1 MKRIYKNLMGAA
13 ALLWALGGYAE
24 TTLCQFEG
32 TDYSDISTYD
42 YWDKSPFNTGK
53 LTGQIDVVDNPYS
66 DDINGS
72 GKVLAFQ
79 RSRYGSHLYGAR
91 IDLTTPIELSPTPQY
106 IHVLMYKPV
115 SGRVAL
121 VGLGKRNDWP
131 DQPATTVQFVTA
143 ATKELDANKWV
154 DAVFSVY
161 GNDAAE
167 LHSIVIVP
175 DVDSH
180 LATETDYVAYFDEIV
195 INDDSQQRFTFDPY
209 PLNFE
214 ATQEKTR
221 PTEERNLDSISVS
234 GNMGAMYRSNLADV
248 STVYADKTSA
258 DPILLKVGES
268 VTVSF
273 GYTGS
278 WMHRY
283 VYLDKGNDGRFDV
296 DVQNNVPTASSDLVA
311 YSYLSGYNSTGASA
325 LNSTS
330 SDPPA
335 FTLSSDMT
343 PGFYRIRCKV
353 DWDSS
358 VAAGNP
364 NSDNSIVANGG
375 GIVDYLANVHRDN
388 VALNVVAR
396 MCEVTAADGSALPAE
411 IPFGEAFSFNIDMD
425 NDYNITGLEIK
436 HGYNHEGEEYV
447 FGNRQWKV
455 DNVTLEED
463 GLITIPAEYID
474 GDVAITILFENKPT
488 SIQEPE
494 EVDGLRVIAGENQ
507 IELLSNEEVDYSVVH
522 VNGACY
528 AAGRF
533 AGREVISLP
542 AGVYF
547 VNGQKCIVR

>member
-1 MKRIYKNLMGAA
+1 MGAA

-24 TTLCQFEG
+24 TTLCQFEE
-32 TDYSDISTYD
+32 TDYSAISTYD
-42 YWDKSPFNTGK
+42 YWDKSPFNTGT

-131 DQPATTVQFVTA
+131 DQPATTVQFVTP

-296 DVQNNVPTASSDLVA
+296 DIQNNVPTASSDLVA

-396 MCEVTAADGSALPAE
+396 MCEVTAADGSTLPAE

-488 SIQEPE
+488 SIQDTE
-494 EVDGLRVIAGENQ
+494 EFDGLRVIAGENQ

-522 VNGACY
+522 VNGAY
-528 AAGRF
+528 R
-533 AGREVISLP
+533 
-542 AGVYF
+542 
-547 VNGQKCIVR
+547 IVK

>member
-1 MKRIYKNLMGAA
+1 MKRIYKNLIGAVS
-13 ALLWALGGYAE
+13 LLWAFGGYAE
-24 TTLCQFEG
+24 TTLCQFEEV
-32 TDYSDISTYD
+32 DYSAISTYD
-42 YWDKSPFNTGK
+42 YWDQSPFNTGL
-53 LTGQIDVVDNPYS
+53 LTGQIEVVDNPVS

-72 GKVLAFQ
+72 AKVLAFQ

-91 IDLTTPIELSPTPQY
+91 IDLTSPIALSPTPQY

-115 SGRVAL
+115 AGRVAL
-121 VGLGKRNDWP
+121 VGLGKRNDWA

-143 ATKELDANKWV
+143 ATKEIDANKWV

-180 LATETDYVAYFDEIV
+180 LATETDYVAYFDDIL

-209 PLNFE
+209 PLNFD

-221 PTEERNLDSISVS
+221 NDRALEGLAFS
-234 GNMGAMYRSNLADV
+234 GDMGASYESDIASER
-248 STVYADKTSA
+248 TVYVDKTSA
-258 DPILLKVGES
+258 DPIELKVGE
-268 VTVSF
+268 TVNVEF
-273 GYTGS
+273 TYTGS

-283 VYLDKGNDGRFDV
+283 VYIDKGNDGRFDV
-296 DVQNNVPTASSDLVA
+296 DIQNNVPTASSDLVA

-325 LNSTS
+325 SNDTS
-330 SDPPA
+330 LDPPA
-335 FTLSSDMT
+335 ITLASDMA

-364 NSDNSIVANGG
+364 ASDNSVVANGG

-411 IPFGEAFSFNIDMD
+411 IPFGEDFSFNIAMD
-425 NDYNITGLEIK
+425 DNYDITGLEIK
-436 HGYNHEGEEYV
+436 HGYNHEGEEYL

-455 DNVTLEED
+455 DNMELSED

-474 GDVAITILFENKPT
+474 GDVAITILFENK
-488 SIQEPE
+488 SVGIQEPE
-494 EVDGLRVIAGENQ
+494 NDGLRVIAGENQ

-528 AAGRF
+528 ATGKF
-533 AGREVISLP
+533 AGREVIELP

>member
-1 MKRIYKNLMGAA
+1 MKRIYKNLIGAVS
-13 ALLWALGGYAE
+13 LLWAFGGYAE
-24 TTLCQFEG
+24 TTLCQFEN
-32 TDYSDISTYD
+32 TDYSEISTYD
-42 YWDKSPFNTGK
+42 YWDQSPFNTGV
-53 LTGQIDVVDNPYS
+53 LTGQIAVVDNPYS

-91 IDLTTPIELSPTPQY
+91 IDLTSPIALSPTPQY

-115 SGRVAL
+115 AGRVAL
-121 VGLGKRNDWP
+121 IGLGKRNDWAE
-131 DQPATTVQFVTA
+131 QPATTVQFVTA

-161 GNDAAE
+161 GNEAAE

-180 LATETDYVAYFDEIV
+180 LATETDYVAYFDEIL

-221 PTEERNLDSISVS
+221 NDRALQSLTFT
-234 GNMGAMYRSNLADV
+234 GNMGASYESNLA
-248 STVYADKTSA
+248 SERTVYVNKTEA
-258 DPILLKVGES
+258 TPIELKVGEA
-268 VTVSF
+268 VNVSF
-273 GYTGS
+273 DYTGS

-283 VYLDKGNDGRFDV
+283 VYMDKGNDGRFDV
-296 DVQNNVPTASSDLVA
+296 DIQNNVPTASSDLVA
-311 YSYLSGYNSTGASA
+311 YSYLDGYTSTGASA
-325 LNSTS
+325 SNDTS

-335 FTLSSDMT
+335 FTIASDME

-364 NSDNSIVANGG
+364 EPDNSVVSNGG
-375 GIVDYLANVHRDN
+375 AIVDYLANVHRDN

-411 IPFGEAFSFNIDMD
+411 IPFGEDFSFNIAMD
-425 NDYNITGLEIK
+425 NNYDITGLEIK
-436 HGYNHEGEEYV
+436 HGYNHDGEEYV

-455 DNVTLEED
+455 ETMELEED
-463 GLITIPAEYID
+463 GLITIPAKYID
-474 GDVAITILFENKPT
+474 GDVAITIQFKNKPV
-488 SIQEPE
+488 SVQELE
-494 EVDGLRVIAGENQ
+494 SVDGLKVIAGENQ
-507 IELLSNEEVDYSVVH
+507 IELISDEEVSYSVVH
-522 VNGACY
+522 VSGACY
-528 AAGRF
+528 ATGTF
-533 AGREVISLP
+533 AGRETIALP

>member
-24 TTLCQFEG
+24 TTLCQFEEA
-32 TDYSDISTYD
+32 DYNAISTYD
-42 YWDKSPFNTGK
+42 YWDKSPFNTGD
-53 LTGQIDVVDNPYS
+53 LTGQITVVDNPYS

-91 IDLTTPIELSPTPQY
+91 IDLTTPIALSPTPQY

-121 VGLGKRNDWP
+121 VGLGKRDDWAN
-131 DQPATTVQFVTA
+131 QPATTVQFVTP
-143 ATKELDANKWV
+143 ATKKLDANKWV

-167 LHSIVIVP
+167 LHSLVIVP

-221 PTEERNLDSISVS
+221 PTERNLDSISVS

-273 GYTGS
+273 GYKGD

-296 DVQNNVPTASSDLVA
+296 DIQNNVPTASSDLVA

-325 LNSTS
+325 SNDTS
-330 SDPPA
+330 LDPPA

-396 MCEVTAADGSALPAE
+396 MCEVTAADGSNLPAE

-425 NDYNITGLEIK
+425 NNYNITGLEIK

-488 SIQEPE
+488 SIQETE

-528 AAGRF
+528 ATGRF

-547 VNGQKCIVR
+547 VNGQKCMVR

>member
-24 TTLCQFEG
+24 TTLCQFEEA
-32 TDYSDISTYD
+32 DYNAISTYD
-42 YWDKSPFNTGK
+42 YWDKSPFNTGD

-91 IDLTTPIELSPTPQY
+91 IDLTTPIALSPTPQY

-121 VGLGKRNDWP
+121 VGLGKRDDWA
-131 DQPATTVQFVTA
+131 DQPATTVQFVTP

-167 LHSIVIVP
+167 LHSLVIVP

-221 PTEERNLDSISVS
+221 PAERNLDSISVS

-396 MCEVTAADGSALPAE
+396 MCEVTAADGSNLPAE

-425 NDYNITGLEIK
+425 NNYNITGLEIK

-488 SIQEPE
+488 SIQETE

-528 AAGRF
+528 ATGRF

-547 VNGQKCIVR
+547 VNGQKCMVR

>member
-1 MKRIYKNLMGAA
+1 MKRIYKNLIGAVS
-13 ALLWALGGYAE
+13 LLWAFGGYAE
-24 TTLCQFEG
+24 TTLCQFEN
-32 TDYSDISTYD
+32 TDCSAISTYD
-42 YWDKSPFNTGK
+42 YWDQSPFNTGL
-53 LTGQIDVVDNPYS
+53 LTGQIAVVDNPYS

-91 IDLTTPIELSPTPQY
+91 IDLTSPIALSPTPQY

-115 SGRVAL
+115 AGRVAL
-121 VGLGKRNDWP
+121 VGLGKRNDWAE
-131 DQPATTVQFVTA
+131 QPATTVQFVTA

-161 GNDAAE
+161 GNEAAE

-180 LATETDYVAYFDEIV
+180 LATETDYVAYFDEIL

-221 PTEERNLDSISVS
+221 DDRALQSLTFT
-234 GNMGAMYRSNLADV
+234 GNMGASYESDLA
-248 STVYADKTSA
+248 SERTVYVNKTEA
-258 DPILLKVGES
+258 TPIELKVGEA
-268 VTVSF
+268 VNVSF
-273 GYTGS
+273 DYTGS

-283 VYLDKGNDGRFDV
+283 VYMDKGNDGRFDV
-296 DVQNNVPTASSDLVA
+296 DIQNNVPTASSDLVA
-311 YSYLSGYNSTGASA
+311 YSYLDGYTSTGASA
-325 LNSTS
+325 SNDTS

-335 FTLSSDMT
+335 FTIASDMK

-364 NSDNSIVANGG
+364 ASDNSVVSNGG
-375 GIVDYLANVHRDN
+375 AIVDYLANVHRDN

-411 IPFGEAFSFNIDMD
+411 IPFGEDFSFNITMD
-425 NDYNITGLEIK
+425 DNYDITGLEIK
-436 HGYNHEGEEYV
+436 HGYNHDGEEYV

-455 DNVTLEED
+455 ETMELEED
-463 GLITIPAEYID
+463 GLITIPAKYID
-474 GDVAITILFENKPT
+474 GDVAITIQFKNKPV
-488 SIQEPE
+488 SVQELE
-494 EVDGLRVIAGENQ
+494 SVDGLKVIAGENQ
-507 IELLSNEEVDYSVVH
+507 IELISDEEVAYSVVH
-522 VNGACY
+522 VSGACY
-528 AAGRF
+528 ATGKF
-533 AGREVISLP
+533 AGRETIALP

>member
-1 MKRIYKNLMGAA
+1 MKRIYKNLIGAVS
-13 ALLWALGGYAE
+13 LLWAFGGYAE
-24 TTLCQFEG
+24 TTLCQFEN
-32 TDYSDISTYD
+32 TDYSEISTYD
-42 YWDKSPFNTGK
+42 YWDQSPFNTGV
-53 LTGQIDVVDNPYS
+53 LTGQIAVVDNPYS

-91 IDLTTPIELSPTPQY
+91 IDLTSPIALSPTPQY

-115 SGRVAL
+115 AGRVAL
-121 VGLGKRNDWP
+121 IGLGKRNDWAE
-131 DQPATTVQFVTA
+131 QPATTVQFVMA

-161 GNDAAE
+161 GNEAAE

-180 LATETDYVAYFDEIV
+180 LATETDYVAYFDEIL

-221 PTEERNLDSISVS
+221 DDRALQSLTFT
-234 GNMGAMYRSNLADV
+234 GNMGASYESDLA
-248 STVYADKTSA
+248 SERTVYVNKTEA
-258 DPILLKVGES
+258 TPIELKVGEA
-268 VTVSF
+268 VNVSF
-273 GYTGS
+273 DYTGS

-283 VYLDKGNDGRFDV
+283 VYMDKGNDGRFDV
-296 DVQNNVPTASSDLVA
+296 DIQNNVPTASSDLVA
-311 YSYLSGYNSTGASA
+311 YSYLDGYTSTGASA
-325 LNSTS
+325 SNDTS

-335 FTLSSDMT
+335 FTIASDMK

-364 NSDNSIVANGG
+364 ASDNSVVSNGG
-375 GIVDYLANVHRDN
+375 AIVDYLANVHRDN

-411 IPFGEAFSFNIDMD
+411 IPFGEDFSFNITMD
-425 NDYNITGLEIK
+425 DNYDITGLEIK
-436 HGYNHEGEEYV
+436 HGYNHDGEEYV

-455 DNVTLEED
+455 ETMELEED

-474 GDVAITILFENKPT
+474 GDVAITIQFENKPV
-488 SIQEPE
+488 SVQGLESA
-494 EVDGLRVIAGENQ
+494 DGLKVVAGENQ
-507 IELLSNEEVDYSVVH
+507 IELISDEEVAYSVVH
-522 VNGACY
+522 VSGACY
-528 AAGRF
+528 ATGKF
-533 AGREVISLP
+533 AGRETIALP

>member
-24 TTLCQFEG
+24 TTLCQFEE
-32 TDYSDISTYD
+32 TDYNAISTYD
-42 YWDKSPFNTGK
+42 YWDKSPFNTGE
-53 LTGQIDVVDNPYS
+53 LPGQIAVVDNPYS
-66 DDINGS
+66 DEINGS

-91 IDLTTPIELSPTPQY
+91 IDLKTPITLSPTPQY

-121 VGLGKRNDWP
+121 VGLGKRNDWA
-131 DQPATTVQFVTA
+131 DQPATTVQFVTP

-167 LHSIVIVP
+167 LHSLVIVP

-180 LATETDYVAYFDEIV
+180 LATETDYVAYFDEIM
-195 INDDSQQRFTFDPY
+195 INDEAQQRFTFDPY

-214 ATQEKTR
+214 ATQKESRTD
-221 PTEERNLDSISVS
+221 RNLDSISVS
-234 GNMGAMYRSNLADV
+234 GNMGAMYRSNLSDV

-273 GYTGS
+273 GYKGD

-296 DVQNNVPTASSDLVA
+296 DIQDNVPTANSDLVA
-311 YSYLSGYNSTGASA
+311 YSYLSGYTSTGTSAS
-325 LNSTS
+325 NDTKNN
-330 SDPPA
+330 PPA
-335 FTLSSDMT
+335 FTIAPDMT

-375 GIVDYLANVHRDN
+375 AIVDYLANVHRDN

-396 MCEVTAADGSALPAE
+396 MCEVTAADGSTLPAE

-474 GDVAITILFENKPT
+474 GDIAITILFENKPT
-488 SIQEPE
+488 SIQEAE

-528 AAGRF
+528 ATGRF